1 MMVICLFMDM
11 APNDTITEA
20 VRIAVKRITEV
31 MNPVL
36 IPEVGMNVAYAR
48 AGATAPG
55 EVAAV
60 EGRIVRKGN
69 EVFPV
74 GEVKFGA
81 SDHVARIVLTAMKYD
96 QGMRAAANIRYND
109 RFIEVLDMMP
119 LEIRSFDRAREPAG
133 VSTMDWGVASCCGE
147 DDVPDIIYDKGGVG
161 KEPMIRILGED
172 PASVVN
178 NILMLSERIND
189 KIS

>member
-1 MMVICLFMDM
+1 MDS
-11 APNDTITEA
+11 AGKDRIAEA
-20 VRIAVKRITEV
+20 VRSAVNRIAEF
-31 MNPVL
+31 MNPAL
-36 IPEVGMNVAYAR
+36 IPEVGMNIAFALPD
-48 AGATAPG
+48 ATSPV
-55 EVAAV
+55 EVFAV

-74 GEVKFGA
+74 GDVIPGA

-96 QGMRAAANIRYND
+96 PEMRAAANIRYSEKI
-109 RFIEVLDMMP
+109 IEILNEMP
-119 LEIRSFDRAREPAG
+119 LEMRSFDRSREPAG
-133 VSTMDWGVASCCGE
+133 VSTMDWGVASCCRE
-147 DDVPDIIYDKGGVG
+147 DDVPDIIYDLGAVG

-189 KIS
+189 KIL